1 MRLEDIQVALEAACK
16 VSSQTEFVI
25 GGSLSVL
32 GTIDVPPE
40 MMAMSIDIDFYPLR
54 NPKRASE
61 IGLAL
66 GENSSFHERHGF
78 YLDPISP
85 ELPVLPRKWRDRIS
99 EVKLGDV
106 TAFFMD
112 LNDIAISKYARSAD
126 NDFRWISAGYEH
138 GILDLTTIE
147 ARVRFETDFIL
158 DEDRQN
164 VKRGLVLHSS
174 CFAPGGVF
182 NAELANFLQ
191 GNLDKQVRQADLES
205 GRYCGEVLWSN
216 QSAVVQSKGCGEVV
230 VHLLDTLDVSPPEG
244 SRPTIRYRNGRAK
257 VDMFPKKKS
266 LDLGL

>member
-1 MRLEDIQVALEAACK
+1 MRLEDIQLALEAANK

-40 MMAMSIDIDFYPLR
+40 MMAMSIDIDFFPLR

-66 GENSSFHERHGF
+66 GENSAFHEHHGF

-99 EVKLGDV
+99 EVKLGNV

-112 LNDIAISKYARSAD
+112 VNDIAISKYARSAD
-126 NDFRWISAGYEH
+126 NDFRWISSGYEY

-158 DEDRQN
+158 DEDHQN
-164 VKRGLVLHSS
+164 VKQGLVLHGA
-174 CFAPGGVF
+174 CFTPGRAF
-182 NAELANFLQ
+182 NAELAHFLQ
-191 GNLDKQVRQADLES
+191 DNLDKRVQQTDSEK
-205 GRYCGEVLWSN
+205 GHYCGEVLWSC
-216 QSAVVQSKGCGEVV
+216 QSVVVQSTGRGEIV
-230 VHLLDTLDVSPPEG
+230 VHQVDMLDICPPEG
-244 SRPTIRYRNGRAK
+244 SRPTIRYRNGQAR
-257 VDMFPKKKS
+257 VDIPKKNS
-266 LDLGL
+266 LELGL